1 MCRVL
6 AQRQVNVSS
15 VGSETGYRVMCRVL
29 AQRQVNMSSVGSET
43 G

>member
-1 MCRVL
+1 MCQVL

-15 VGSETGYRVMCRVL
+15 VGSS
-29 AQRQVNMSSVGSET
+29 QVNVSSVGSET

>member
-15 VGSETGYRVMCRVL
+15 VGSETGYCVKCWL
-29 AQRQVNMSSVGSET
+29 RQVNVSSVGSET

>member
-1 MCRVL
+1 MCHVL

-15 VGSETGYRVMCRVL
+15 VGSDRLLCQVL
-29 AQRQVNMSSVGSET
+29 AQRQVNVSSGGSET